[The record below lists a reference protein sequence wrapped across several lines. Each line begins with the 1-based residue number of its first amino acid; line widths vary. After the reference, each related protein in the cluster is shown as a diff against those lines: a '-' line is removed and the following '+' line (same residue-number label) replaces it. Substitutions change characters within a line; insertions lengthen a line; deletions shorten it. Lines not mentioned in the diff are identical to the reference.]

1 MKFESS
7 LVTRGATE
15 TGTYMYVVDSSH
27 RKMAPRS
34 QST

>member
-15 TGTYMYVVDSSH
+15 TGTYVVDSSH
-27 RKMAPRS
+27 QKMAPRG
-34 QST
+34 